1 MLKPNDNVGE
11 ILERHEEK
19 IEAFE
24 KIFLGLLSGVISYLW
39 VLPKIKKISQLL
51 DKYKKVN

>member
-24 KIFLGLLSGVISYLW
+24 KIFLGLLSGISMHLFIA
-39 VLPKIKKISQLL
+39 PKV
-51 DKYKKVN
+51 KKVLKVLQKFNKLN

>member
-19 IEAFE
+19 IVAFE
-24 KIFLGLLSGVISYLW
+24 KIFLGLLSGIAMHLFIA
-39 VLPKIKKISQLL
+39 PKIKKVLQVLQTFN
-51 DKYKKVN
+51 KVN

>member
-24 KIFLGLLSGVISYLW
+24 KIFLGLISGIAMNLFIA
-39 VLPKIKKISQLL
+39 PKIKKVLQVLQKFNKI
-51 DKYKKVN
+51 N